1 MQSST
6 CSLTQHHRSAFAGV
20 SVTPHALNFG
30 DAMAAMA
37 KRRLVRSGM
46 ESYLIIL
53 GGILS
58 RFLAR
63 VPGVS

>member
-37 KRRLVRSGM
+37 KAPVRGGM
-46 ESYLIIL
+46 ESYLIIP

-58 RFLAR
+58 RFLA
-63 VPGVS
+63 GF